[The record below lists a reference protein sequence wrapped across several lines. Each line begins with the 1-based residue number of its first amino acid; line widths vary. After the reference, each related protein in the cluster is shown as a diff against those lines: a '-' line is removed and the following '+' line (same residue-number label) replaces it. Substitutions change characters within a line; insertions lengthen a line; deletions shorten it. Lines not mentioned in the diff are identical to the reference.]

1 MEPLRIHSNLLDG
14 ILEILKESFSS
25 KIYAHRIIE
34 NQLKSKRKWGSR
46 DRAFVAKHSYEMIRW
61 WRLLWFLKGEEPSLS
76 KDKLNELF
84 EVYRSWAIEETLSI
98 PKNLSIGIAQS
109 YAPWFDKIA
118 EKELGK
124 EWVSISEALN
134 REANV
139 ILRANSIKTTKDEL
153 LKILSA
159 EGIETRETKISA
171 EAIVLKKRKNLKN
184 LTSFKSGL
192 FEIQDGGSQLI
203 PNFLNPVEGDKI
215 IDCCSGAGGKAL
227 SLAAKIK
234 NRGEI
239 LCIDTNRKKLKEL
252 ESRANRAGVTCIKTL
267 HYKNK
272 KDLQKISNWSSK
284 LLLDVPCS
292 GTGVIRRDVD
302 IKWKLNPKILADT
315 IELQKEILDTY
326 SSLLKPGGIL
336 IYATCSILPSEN
348 EDQIYKFL
356 NRNKTVFE
364 LQKQKRLSPM
374 NEDSDGYYVA
384 VLKKIRN

>member
-1 MEPLRIHSNLLDG
+1 M
-14 ILEILKESFSS
+14 
-25 KIYAHRIIE
+25 
-34 NQLKSKRKWGSR
+34 
-46 DRAFVAKHSYEMIRW
+46 
-61 WRLLWFLKGEEPSLS
+61 
-76 KDKLNELF
+76 
-84 EVYRSWAIEETLSI
+84 
-98 PKNLSIGIAQS
+98 
-109 YAPWFDKIA
+109 
-118 EKELGK
+118 
-124 EWVSISEALN
+124 
-134 REANV
+134 RE
-139 ILRANSIKTTKDEL
+139 RT
-153 LKILSA
+153 
-159 EGIETRETKISA
+159 
-171 EAIVLKKRKNLKN
+171 
-184 LTSFKSGL
+184 
-192 FEIQDGGSQLI
+192 Q
-203 PNFLNPVEGDKI
+203 GDKI

-227 SLAAKIK
+227 SLAAKIN

-267 HYKNK
+267 HYKDK

-315 IELQKEILDTY
+315 IQLQQEILDTY

-364 LQKQKRLSPM
+364 LQKQKRLLPM

-384 VLKKIRN
+384 VLKKIKN

>member
-139 ILRANSIKTTKDEL
+139 ILRANTIKTTKDEL

-203 PNFLNPVEGDKI
+203 PDFLNPVEGDKI

-252 ESRANRAGVTCIKTL
+252 KSRANRAGVTCIKTL
-267 HYKNK
+267 HFKNK

-284 LLLDVPCS
+284 FLLDVTCS

-315 IELQKEILDTY
+315 IELQQEILDTY

-364 LQKQKRLSPM
+364 LQEQKRLSPV
-374 NEDSDGYYVA
+374 NKDSDGYYVA
-384 VLKKIRN
+384 VLKKIKD

>member
-227 SLAAKIK
+227 SIAAKIK

-239 LCIDTNRKKLKEL
+239 ICIDTNRKKLEEL
-252 ESRANRAGVTCIKTL
+252 ENRASRAGVTCIKTL

-315 IELQKEILDTY
+315 IELQQEILDTY

-356 NRNKTVFE
+356 NRNKTLFE

>member
-227 SLAAKIK
+227 SLAAKIN

-267 HYKNK
+267 QYKNK

-364 LQKQKRLSPM
+364 LQKQKRLSPI

>member
-1 MEPLRIHSNLLDG
+1 MEPLRIHSNLLNG

-34 NQLKSKRKWGSR
+34 NQLKSKKKWGSR

-61 WRLLWFLKGEEPSLS
+61 WRLLWFLKGEESSLS

-84 EVYRSWAIEETLSI
+84 EVYRSWAIEETLST
-98 PKNLSIGIAQS
+98 PKDLSIGIAQS

-124 EWVSISEALN
+124 EWVSISQALN
-134 REANV
+134 QEANV
-139 ILRANSIKTTKDEL
+139 ILRANTLKTTKDEL

-159 EGIETRETKISA
+159 EGIESRETQISA

-227 SLAAKIK
+227 SLAAKIN

-302 IKWKLNPKILADT
+302 IKWKLNPKILTDT

-364 LQKQKRLSPM
+364 LQEQKRLSPV
-374 NEDSDGYYVA
+374 NKDSDGYYVA
-384 VLKKIRN
+384 VLKKIKD

>member
-1 MEPLRIHSNLLDG
+1 MEPLRIHSNLLNG

-34 NQLKSKRKWGSR
+34 NHLKSKKKWGSR

-61 WRLLWFLKGEEPSLS
+61 WRLLWFLKGEKSSLS

-84 EVYRSWAIEETLSI
+84 EVYRNWAIEETLST
-98 PKNLSIGIAQS
+98 PKDLSIGIAQS

-124 EWVSISEALN
+124 EWVSISQALN
-134 REANV
+134 QEANV
-139 ILRANSIKTTKDEL
+139 ILRANTLKTTKDEL

-159 EGIETRETKISA
+159 EGIESRGTQISA

-184 LTSFKSGL
+184 LNSFKSGL

-227 SLAAKIK
+227 SLAAKI
-234 NRGEI
+234 NNSGEI

-302 IKWKLNPKILADT
+302 IKWKLNPKVLADT
-315 IELQKEILDTY
+315 IKLQQEILDTY

-348 EDQIYKFL
+348 EDQIYNFL

-384 VLKKIRN
+384 VLKKIKN

>member
-61 WRLLWFLKGEEPSLS
+61 WRLLWFLKGEESSLS

-203 PNFLNPVEGDKI
+203 PDFLNPVEGDKI

-239 LCIDTNRKKLKEL
+239 LCIDTNRKKLEEL
-252 ESRANRAGVTCIKTL
+252 ENRANRAGVTCIKTL

-302 IKWKLNPKILADT
+302 IKWKLNPKILAYT
-315 IELQKEILDTY
+315 IDLQREILDTY

-336 IYATCSILPSEN
+336 IYATCSILTSEN
-348 EDQIYKFL
+348 EDQVYKFL
-356 NRNKTVFE
+356 NRNNTLFE

>member
-203 PNFLNPVEGDKI
+203 PDFLNPVEGDKI

-239 LCIDTNRKKLKEL
+239 LCIDTNRKKLEEL
-252 ESRANRAGVTCIKTL
+252 ENRANRAGVTCIKTL

-302 IKWKLNPKILADT
+302 IKWKLNPKILAYT
-315 IELQKEILDTY
+315 IDLQREILDTY

-336 IYATCSILPSEN
+336 IYATCSILTSEN
-348 EDQIYKFL
+348 EDQVYKFL
-356 NRNKTVFE
+356 NRNNTLFE

>member
-61 WRLLWFLKGEEPSLS
+61 WRLLWFLKGEESSLS

-139 ILRANSIKTTKDEL
+139 ILRANTIKTTKGEL

-203 PNFLNPVEGDKI
+203 PDFLNPVEGDKI
-215 IDCCSGAGGKAL
+215 IDCCAGAGGKAL

-239 LCIDTNRKKLKEL
+239 LCIDTNRKKLEEL
-252 ESRANRAGVTCIKTL
+252 ENRANRAGVTCIKTL

-302 IKWKLNPKILADT
+302 IKWKLNPKILAYT
-315 IELQKEILDTY
+315 IDLQREILDTY

-336 IYATCSILPSEN
+336 IYATCSILTSEN
-348 EDQIYKFL
+348 EDQVYKFL
-356 NRNKTVFE
+356 NRNNTLFE

-374 NEDSDGYYVA
+374 NDDSDGYYVA

>member
-61 WRLLWFLKGEEPSLS
+61 WRLLWFLKGEESSLS

-203 PNFLNPVEGDKI
+203 PDFLNPVEGDKI

-239 LCIDTNRKKLKEL
+239 LCIDTNRKKLEEL
-252 ESRANRAGVTCIKTL
+252 ENRANRAGVTCIKTL

-302 IKWKLNPKILADT
+302 IKWKLNPKILAYT
-315 IELQKEILDTY
+315 IDLQREILDTY

-336 IYATCSILPSEN
+336 IYATCSILTSEN
-348 EDQIYKFL
+348 EDQVYKFL
-356 NRNKTVFE
+356 NRNNTLFE

-374 NEDSDGYYVA
+374 NDDSDGYYVA

>member
-203 PNFLNPVEGDKI
+203 PDFLNPVEGDKI

-239 LCIDTNRKKLKEL
+239 LCIDTNRKKLEEL
-252 ESRANRAGVTCIKTL
+252 ENRANRAGVTCIKTL

-272 KDLQKISNWSSK
+272 KDLKKISNWSSK

-302 IKWKLNPKILADT
+302 IKWKLNPKILAYT
-315 IELQKEILDTY
+315 IDLQREILDTY

-336 IYATCSILPSEN
+336 IYATCSILTSEN
-348 EDQIYKFL
+348 EDQVYKFL
-356 NRNKTVFE
+356 NRNNTLFE

>member
-1 MEPLRIHSNLLDG
+1 MEPLRIHSNLLNG

-34 NQLKSKRKWGSR
+34 NQLKSKKKWGSR

-61 WRLLWFLKGEEPSLS
+61 WRLLWFLKGEESSLS

-84 EVYRSWAIEETLSI
+84 EVYRSWAIEETLST
-98 PKNLSIGIAQS
+98 PKDLSIGIAQS

-124 EWVSISEALN
+124 EWVSISQALN
-134 REANV
+134 QEANV
-139 ILRANSIKTTKDEL
+139 ILRANTLKTTKDEL

-159 EGIETRETKISA
+159 EGIESRETQISA

-227 SLAAKIK
+227 SLAAKIN

-267 HYKNK
+267 HYKDK
-272 KDLQKISNWSSK
+272 KDL
-284 LLLDVPCS
+284 PCS

-302 IKWKLNPKILADT
+302 IKWKLNSKILADT
-315 IELQKEILDTY
+315 IQLQQEILDTY

-364 LQKQKRLSPM
+364 LQEQKRLSPV
-374 NEDSDGYYVA
+374 NKDSDGYYVA
-384 VLKKIRN
+384 VLKKIKD